1 MKSEK
6 IHRARINELRR
17 SIRSDI
23 HGSSYLAVRYAM
35 ERIEGDPSV
44 LVIEGLSHGE
54 IVETYRDILNEHIKK

>member
-23 HGSSYLAVRYAM
+23 HSSSYLAVRYAM
-35 ERIEGDPSV
+35 EHIERDPSA
-44 LVIEGLSHGE
+44 LAIEGLSHGE